1 MTLFPDMPY
10 VANDEQMETLEN
22 GQVSKLQLLSDKKLL
37 KGIRRRNFL
46 DVCREAAVGVHKLL

>member
-1 MTLFPDMPY
+1 MTLFSDMPY
-10 VANDEQMETLEN
+10 VANDEEMETLEN

-46 DVCREAAVGVHKLL
+46 NACREAAVVHKLL